1 MIDVV
6 DRFINYVKINT
17 QSRESSKTTPSTPG
31 QWDLAHLLENELHSM
46 GVNDTRLD
54 EYCYL
59 YAKIPANTTNKYYNI
74 GLIAHLD
81 TSPDEKGSAVKPF
94 VTNLKNGEV
103 AITSDGTTLL
113 GADDKAGI
121 AEIMSAVEFFMENP
135 NVEHGDIYIAFTPDE
150 EIGRGTD
157 FFDLTYFTPDFA
169 YTVDGGE
176 IGELEIENFN
186 AAKLTIEITGKNYH
200 PGYAKGKM
208 RNAVLIASKIVE
220 VLSSEQIPETTDGQ
234 VGFFHVT
241 SISGDVSKTK
251 IVCLIRDFDEREF
264 IAKKKFTQ
272 YIVDNINEQF
282 GEGTVKLDIEDQYK
296 NMFEVI
302 CKYPH
307 IVDLAKNAMI
317 KAGVTPKMTSIRGG
331 TDGVKLCFMGMPCPN
346 LFTGGMNFHSKDEYI
361 PIKSLTA
368 ARDTLIELIKG
379 GIKKEVD

>member
-31 QWDLAHLLENELHSM
+31 QWDLAHLLEDELHSM
-46 GVNDTRLD
+46 GVTETKLD
-54 EYCYL
+54 NNCYL
-59 YAKIPANTTNKYYNI
+59 YAKIPANTTKKYYNI

-81 TSPDEKGSAVKPF
+81 TSPDEKGSGIKPHI
-94 VTNLKNGEV
+94 TNLKSGEV

-121 AEIMSAVEFFMENP
+121 AEIMSAAEFFMENP

-157 FFDLTYFTPDFA
+157 FFDLNYFTPDFA

-208 RNAVLIASKIVE
+208 RNANLIASKIIE
-220 VLSSEQIPETTDGQ
+220 VLSSDQIPENTEGH
-234 VGFFHVT
+234 VGFFHIT
-241 SISGDVSKTK
+241 SVSGDVSKAK
-251 IVCLIRDFDEREF
+251 IVCLIRDFDEKEF
-264 IAKKKFTQ
+264 NSKKQFAR
-272 YIVDNINEQF
+272 YVVNSVNEQF
-282 GEGTVKLDIEDQYK
+282 GEDTVKIEIKNQYK

-307 IVDLAKNAMI
+307 VVDLAKKAMI
-317 KAGVTPKMTSIRGG
+317 KAGVTPKLTPIRGG
-331 TDGVKLCFMGMPCPN
+331 TDGVKLCFMGVPCPN
-346 LFTGGMNFHSKDEYI
+346 LFTGGMNFHSKEEYI
-361 PIKSLTA
+361 PIKSLNA
-368 ARDTLIELIKG
+368 AEDTLIEIIKG
-379 GIKKEVD
+379 AEK